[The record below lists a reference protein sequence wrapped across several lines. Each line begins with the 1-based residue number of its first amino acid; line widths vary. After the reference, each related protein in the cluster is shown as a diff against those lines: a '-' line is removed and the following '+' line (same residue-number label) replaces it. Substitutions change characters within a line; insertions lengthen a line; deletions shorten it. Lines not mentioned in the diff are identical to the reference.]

1 MSAATAFGYSRAQI
15 VHACLAVAFA
25 MGLFPLLRAADAPKQ
40 QFNVAAG
47 AAEPSIKVFSAQS
60 GRQVIAPTD
69 LLQGVRTQ
77 AAIGNFTA
85 REALERM
92 LSSTGLAARFDNAT
106 GAFAIVRSVS
116 PIGPAPSGEAR
127 TQTAPTGPN
136 AATRGAN
143 GDGRVVLT
151 PFTVNAEK
159 DVGFVAA
166 SSLAGGRIATAL
178 KDTPVAYSVVTAE
191 FLEAFNLTDTTEAA
205 QWTVNSYV
213 NDGDNTG
220 RMFGNTGSS
229 AIRTRGS
236 GAGTPTRNFFP
247 FFSTPDSY
255 ILDRVDFA
263 RGPNA
268 VLFGAGGIGG
278 TVNSVTKQAH
288 FSGNTQEARLQVGS
302 YNRIRFSADVNQL
315 VNQNVA
321 VRANVVWDQSDTWRV
336 NEWKERWGVHLAS
349 TYKITPKLSIRGEA
363 ELAERKEAISTIAL
377 RDRFSAWD
385 GTTTF
390 ASIPATNLTAAQ
402 MAQAGLTRQPMR
414 WVTNQDFGGFL
425 NFQNRHITKAAQH
438 NANINNT
445 NRLNGVPIRT
455 VGLNLT
461 NAAIIDN
468 DFVNADERFARAL
481 NNSQFRIP
489 SRDFTTLWDNKIPTL
504 SEKNRDVAL
513 YLNYTL
519 GQNLFFEIAGNV
531 NRSDIIGN
539 TGLRRGVTD
548 VYIDIDSVLP
558 NGAPNPNF
566 KKPYTEFMEYRN
578 VRDHEQESIRAQA
591 VYIKDT
597 RFGKLQLS
605 GMVGSNSQ
613 VIKARARTLL
623 MPLTSIAPDA
633 RSWVDNDEYSQFGVY
648 TRFYLDQKNK
658 TYSDNFSQP
667 VTLVNPINGI
677 TETVT
682 PTWMYDTRREDNNR
696 DSLREYQFLQ
706 TAGNLDLFKN
716 RLILIGAFRRDFAK
730 VADKRVLSP
739 GDMPAGWD
747 GTTLTFRKDAPA
759 DYFGLTYFPKNAAG
773 VITGPEIPAN
783 NRPRSN
789 VLGANIP
796 QPQYANDVFQDD
808 FDSPELTPIIN
819 TFTLGGV
826 VNLTRWLGVYGNVS
840 ETFNLTSPQQ
850 RADGTLVPP
859 TTSRGTD
866 YGFRITL
873 PNGRMALSVGQ
884 YDSYQEGASVL
895 NPGGF
900 SGQYNAISAAPVV
913 GDLSPAGRNNRNV
926 RAFPQNVY
934 STATDDAKGYEFEL
948 TANFT
953 PAWRLVVNAGYT
965 DAQRRDQ
972 SPDLI
977 EYFKTQ
983 DAVTRQILADAGA
996 IIGPDNIA
1004 FINPALDDPTLI
1016 NQPRVNSAVN
1026 AWNNLQQNIIP
1037 NISAQLPVRRNGT
1050 GKWVGNIATDYRFRY
1065 GPLKGLRIGGGVNY
1079 RGGQVVGNRGNDTIR
1094 DPNNP
1099 AVAIDDPTVDASTP
1113 LYAPSYYKAIASLSY
1128 TFKLRDSRTLQLDF
1142 NIDNL
1147 FDYRK
1152 PVYLNGGLGNQSE
1165 TYSAPRIGEDISS
1178 PARRTVPGQY
1188 TYLTPRNFSIS
1199 AKLNF

>member
-1 MSAATAFGYSRAQI
+1 MKNVHSVPALLAATATLG
-15 VHACLAVAFA
+15 LAIAS
-25 MGLFPLLRAADAPKQ
+25 L
-40 QFNVAAG
+40 
-47 AAEPSIKVFSAQS
+47 SAQPT
-60 GRQVIAPTD
+60 AP
-69 LLQGVRTQ
+69 
-77 AAIGNFTA
+77 
-85 REALERM
+85 
-92 LSSTGLAARFDNAT
+92 
-106 GAFAIVRSVS
+106 
-116 PIGPAPSGEAR
+116 GPAA
-127 TQTAPTGPN
+127 PN
-136 AATRGAN
+136 ANTPGSAE
-143 GDGRVVLT
+143 DGSIVLS
-151 PFTVNAEK
+151 PFTVDAAA

-178 KDTPVAYSVVTAE
+178 KDTPVAYSVITAE
-191 FLEAFNLTDTTEAA
+191 FLEAFALTDTAEAA
-205 QWTVNSYV
+205 QWSVNSYV

-220 RMFGNTGSS
+220 RMFGSTASA

-236 GAGTPTRNFFP
+236 GSGTPTRNFFP
-247 FFSTPDSY
+247 FFSTSDSY

-278 TVNSVTKQAH
+278 TVNSVTKQANPGRA
-288 FSGNTQEARLQVGS
+288 FQEARLLIGS
-302 YNRIRFSADVNQL
+302 YSRVRFTADVNQPISRATAL
-315 VNQNVA
+315 RVNFMK
-321 VRANVVWDQSDTWRV
+321 DQSDTWRV
-336 NEWKERWGVHLAS
+336 NEWKDRWGVHLAG
-349 TYKITPKLSIRGEA
+349 TYQITPRLSLRGEA
-363 ELAERKEAISTIAL
+363 ELAGRKEAMSTIAL

-390 ASIPATNLTAAQ
+390 ATIPAVNLTAAQ
-402 MAQAGLTRQPMR
+402 MAQAGLTRQTMR
-414 WVTNQDFGGFL
+414 WVNNASWGENTFL
-425 NFQNRHITKAAQH
+425 NFQNRHITKAGQH

-468 DFVNADERFARAL
+468 DFVDPAQRYARAL
-481 NNSQFRIP
+481 AGSEFRIP
-489 SRDFTTLWDNKIPTL
+489 DREFTTLWDNKIPTL
-504 SEKNRDVAL
+504 DEKNKDVAL
-513 YLNYTL
+513 TLNYKL
-519 GQNLFFEIAGNV
+519 GDSLFLEVAGNV

-548 VYIDIDSVLP
+548 VYIDIDSQLP
-558 NGAPNPNF
+558 DGRANPNF
-566 KKPYTEFMEYRN
+566 LKPYTEFMEYRN
-578 VRDHEQESIRAQA
+578 IRDHEQESVRAQA
-591 VYIKDT
+591 VYVKDT
-597 RFGKLQLS
+597 RIGKLQLS
-605 GMVGSNSQ
+605 GMVGANKQ
-613 VIKARARTLL
+613 VIKARATTLL
-623 MPLTSIAPDA
+623 MPLTSVAPDA
-633 RSWVDNDEYSQFGVY
+633 RSWVDNLEYSEFGVY
-648 TRFYLDQKNK
+648 TRFYFDQPNKN
-658 TYSDNFSQP
+658 YSDNYTRP
-667 VTLVNPINGI
+667 VTLTNPITGI

-706 TAGNLDLFKN
+706 VAGNLDLFKN

-759 DYFGLTYFPKNAAG
+759 DYFDLTYFPKNASG
-773 VITGPEIPAN
+773 VITGPELPAT

-789 VLGANIP
+789 INGANIP
-796 QPQYANDVFQDD
+796 QPQYANDIFQDD
-808 FDSPELTPIIN
+808 FDSPALEPIIN

-826 VNLTRWLGVYGNVS
+826 VNATSWLGVYGNVS
-840 ETFNLTSPQQ
+840 ETFNLTPPQQ
-850 RADGTLVPP
+850 RANGTLVPP

-866 YGFRITL
+866 YGLRFTL
-873 PNGRMALSVGQ
+873 PNGRMAMSIGA

-900 SGQYNAISAAPVV
+900 SGQYNAIFAAPVV

-953 PAWRLVVNAGYT
+953 PSWRLVLNAGYT

-977 EYFKTQ
+977 QYFKDS
-983 DAVTRQILADAGA
+983 DAVTRQILADAGV
-996 IIGPDNIA
+996 IIGSDNIA

-1016 NQPRVNSAVN
+1016 NQGRVNTAVN

-1037 NISAQLPVRRNGT
+1037 NISAQTPVLRNGT
-1050 GKWVGNIATDYRFRY
+1050 GKWVGNIATDYRFRN
-1065 GPLKGLRIGGGVNY
+1065 GKLKGLRLGAGINY
-1079 RGGQVVGNRGNDTIR
+1079 RGGQVVGNLGNDTIR

-1099 AVAIDDPTVDASTP
+1099 NVAIDDPTVDAGTP
-1113 LYAPSYYKAIASLSY
+1113 LFAPSYKRVVASLSY
-1128 TFKLRDSRTLQLDF
+1128 TFRLQHNRTLQLDF
-1142 NIDNL
+1142 NIDNVL
-1147 FDYRK
+1147 NNRDPIFQ
-1152 PVYLNGGLGNQSE
+1152 NGGLGNQSE
-1165 TYSAPRIGEDISS
+1165 TYSAPREGEDITS

-1188 TYLTPRNFSIS
+1188 TYLVPRNFTVS